1 MDEPTLDFIR
11 SLINTHIENAR
22 RGLPEGHSGRGSSLF
37 SLNRSLI
44 ERAESAMAKIDAA
57 VANKNDNLTRIYAS
71 RALQRILDRVE
82 TKLPFL
88 RPLIESVRREDVP
101 LGLLVSLDMAIEAL
115 LPNGA
120 DPIVHFND
128 AHMYSTL
135 DLCNAMRLKTEDKL
149 TPVVFFVPV
158 LDPFNALMIPLLVH
172 EIGHTAISQ
181 ANLQNREVSLIIN
194 ELSARYWPN
203 AEPKTLMK
211 VKARDQLKK
220 WMDELLCDGLA
231 AAICGPAYLFA
242 AAAFLPATAHD
253 DLTDS
258 HPFPSYRL
266 RVMLTALESKGWSP
280 MLTQTCPQTIDWIR
294 NLGEDNYA
302 PSGIES
308 FLRNACMEL
317 QPVIDSIVQRHVP
330 EALDADKYERI
341 VPNALDQLRIH
352 VPPSEIDGVPLE
364 PWQIILLGWQYSFDL
379 RGDAPS
385 TLALAPKDRDF
396 SQMILRAIEMSQ
408 IRRLW
413 SELS

>member
-37 SLNRSLI
+37 GLNRSLI
-44 ERAESAMAKIDAA
+44 ERAESRMADIDAA
-57 VANKNDNLTRIYAS
+57 LANKKDDATRVYAG
-71 RALQRILDRVE
+71 RALQRILDEVE
-82 TKLPFL
+82 PKLPFL

-115 LPNGA
+115 LPDGA
-120 DPIVHFND
+120 DPVVHFDN
-128 AHMYSTL
+128 AHMYWTL
-135 DLCNAMRLKTEDKL
+135 DLCNAMRLKIKDKP
-149 TPVVFFVPV
+149 PVVFFVPV
-158 LDPFNALMIPLLVH
+158 LDPFNALFTPLLVH

-181 ANLQNREVSLIIN
+181 ADLQIREMSLIAN
-194 ELSARYWPN
+194 ELSARYLPN
-203 AEPKTLMK
+203 AEPDILMG
-211 VKARDQLKK
+211 ARGQLKN
-220 WMDELLCDGLA
+220 WIDELLCDGLA
-231 AAICGPAYLFA
+231 ATICGPAYLFA

-253 DLTDS
+253 GLTGS
-258 HPFPSYRL
+258 HPFPNYRL
-266 RVMLTALESKGWSP
+266 RVVLTALESKGWSP
-280 MLTQTCPQTIDWIR
+280 MLAQTCPQTIDWIK
-294 NLGEDNYA
+294 NLGEDNDA
-302 PSGIES
+302 SSAMES

-317 QPVIDSIVQRHVP
+317 QPAIDSIVQRHIP

-352 VPPSEIDGVPLE
+352 VPPSEIDKVPLE

-379 RGDAPS
+379 HGDAPS

>member
-37 SLNRSLI
+37 CLNRSLI
-44 ERAESAMAKIDAA
+44 ERAESAMAGVDVALANRNDDA
-57 VANKNDNLTRIYAS
+57 TRVYAG
-71 RALQRILDRVE
+71 RALQRTLAEVE

-88 RPLIESVRREDVP
+88 RPLIESARREDVP
-101 LGLLVSLDMAIEAL
+101 LGLLVSLDMAIETL
-115 LPNGA
+115 LPDGA
-120 DPIVHFND
+120 DPVVHFDD

-135 DLCNAMRLKTEDKL
+135 DLCNAMHLKATDKPA
-149 TPVVFFVPV
+149 PVVFFVPV
-158 LDPFNALMIPLLVH
+158 LDPFNALLTPLLVH

-181 ANLQNREVSLIIN
+181 ANLQNREVSLIVN
-194 ELSARYWPN
+194 ELSAHYLPN
-203 AEPKTLMK
+203 AEPETLM
-211 VKARDQLKK
+211 KARDQLKK
-220 WMDELLCDGLA
+220 WIDELLCDGLA

-253 DLTDS
+253 DLTGS
-258 HPFPSYRL
+258 HPFPNYRL
-266 RVMLTALESKGWSP
+266 RVVLTALESKGWSP
-280 MLTQTCPQTIDWIR
+280 MLTQTCPQTIDWIK
-294 NLGEDNYA
+294 NLGEDNDA
-302 PSGIES
+302 SSVMES
-308 FLRNACMEL
+308 FLRNACTGL

-330 EALDADKYERI
+330 EALDADDYERI

-352 VPPSEIDGVPLE
+352 VPPSEIDKVPLE

-379 RGDAPS
+379 HGDAPS
-385 TLALAPKDRDF
+385 TLALASKDRDF